1 MDFLSYWLQGIVI
14 AVIITTI
21 IELILPNSNSKKY
34 IKVVLGV
41 YVVFNIITPIV
52 NQFFDSNFELSS
64 IVDVDE
70 YMKKMELYEVD
81 NENKNIDKTNEENI
95 KNIYISNLENDMKA
109 KLKDK
114 GYMVENVEFEIENTD
129 TYEIQSVNIIL
140 KKNEKQEMES
150 NTLENKVIINEV
162 EKVEIE
168 IGENTKGENL
178 NYINER
184 QDKQKNDVTEKEK
197 KEIKEYLKSVYEIKE
212 IIIN

>member
-81 NENKNIDKTNEENI
+81 NENKNI
-95 KNIYISNLENDMKA
+95 A
-109 KLKDK
+109 
-114 GYMVENVEFEIENTD
+114 
-129 TYEIQSVNIIL
+129 
-140 KKNEKQEMES
+140 
-150 NTLENKVIINEV
+150 
-162 EKVEIE
+162 
-168 IGENTKGENL
+168 
-178 NYINER
+178 
-184 QDKQKNDVTEKEK
+184 
-197 KEIKEYLKSVYEIKE
+197 
-212 IIIN
+212 